1 MLNLEDF
8 SDLTVEEIE
17 KMTRNI
23 NKEVK
28 ELEVRLKK
36 KPNFN
41 LNIID
46 KFTGV
51 DELLR
56 QNIHLQKEL
65 IEQMYISNQ
74 LSWATYKKTQ
84 GADGGFISPYP
95 NGDKPIIFGGD
106 DDYKTIVN
114 NVANMKISGSNK
126 VFNIEGSGI
135 VAEVMFKSTNA
146 TVNNKAYGVRIMSDN
161 SIAYQDTWAN
171 FFNRSF
177 HEVDLACWEDL
188 IRNYYLLEFQNITFT
203 KNLIVEVY
211 GSTAH
216 FTDIYIKYHLKV

>member
-8 SDLTVEEIE
+8 SELTVEEIE
-17 KMTRNI
+17 KMTQSI

-28 ELEVRLKK
+28 DLETRLKK
-36 KPNFN
+36 KPNLN

-46 KFTGV
+46 KFTNV

-74 LSWATYKKTQ
+74 LSWATLKKSS
-84 GADGGFISPYP
+84 DGDFISPYP
-95 NGDKPIIFGGD
+95 NSDKPIILGGD
-106 DDYKTIVN
+106 DDYKTIVSN
-114 NVANMKISGSNK
+114 ITNMKISGGSK
-126 VFNIEGSGI
+126 VFEINGSGV
-135 VAEVMFKSTNA
+135 VAEVMFKS
-146 TVNNKAYGVRIMSDN
+146 VNLPQNKVYGVRIMTDN

-177 HEVDLACWEDL
+177 HEVDVSCWEDL
-188 IRNYYLLEFQNITFT
+188 VRNYYLLEIQKIAFA
-203 KNLIVEVY
+203 KNLIIEVY
-211 GSTAH
+211 GSTTH
-216 FTDIYIKYHLKV
+216 FTNIYLKYHLKVMI